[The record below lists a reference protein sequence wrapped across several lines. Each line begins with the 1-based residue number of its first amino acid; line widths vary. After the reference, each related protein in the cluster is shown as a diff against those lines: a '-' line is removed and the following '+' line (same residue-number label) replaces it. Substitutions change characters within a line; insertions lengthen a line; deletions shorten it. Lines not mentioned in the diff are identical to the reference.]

1 MEYIGLF
8 CFRVPLTIEV
18 NVRLNK
24 ITYYKKGD

>member
-1 MEYIGLF
+1 MEYIGLL

-24 ITYYKKGD
+24 INNEIL